1 MTVNPPVACQI
12 TEAVTDGIY
21 GDAVPDT
28 DAGGEHGNP
37 DQHAKSLPEH
47 LAW

>member
-1 MTVNPPVACQI
+1 MTVIPLVEGQI
-12 TEAVTDGIY
+12 TKAVIDDIY